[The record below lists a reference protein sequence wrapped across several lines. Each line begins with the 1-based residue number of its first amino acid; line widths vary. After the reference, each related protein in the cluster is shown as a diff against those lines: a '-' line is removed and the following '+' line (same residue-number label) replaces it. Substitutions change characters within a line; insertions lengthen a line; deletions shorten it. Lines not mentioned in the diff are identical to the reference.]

1 MIKTVLSLFAAVAL
15 TLWGIDERVET
26 REVPAF
32 EALELNG
39 AFEVLLVK
47 ADKPA
52 VKIEVRGDDEL
63 SDIVT
68 EVRGQVL
75 RVVNDRRR
83 YNYTGSH
90 KTILT
95 IYYQQLNHLAA
106 RGAYRLRSEQKLVAD
121 RLDIE
126 LKGAGDT
133 YLEVDT
139 QRLTAQVD
147 GTGSTELAGRS
158 RYQLVQLS
166 GVGNYRGYRLATDTA
181 EVHMNGIGSLEV
193 NVAHQ
198 LQADAQGIGSVRY
211 RGNPG
216 QVKIRSTLLGTIK
229 PAQERP

>member
-1 MIKTVLSLFAAVAL
+1 MIKTVLSLFAAVTL
-15 TLWGIDERVET
+15 TVWGIDERLET
-26 REVPAF
+26 REVAAF
-32 EALELNG
+32 DTIELSG

-47 ADKPA
+47 AEKPA

-63 SDIVT
+63 DDILT
-68 EVRGQVL
+68 EVRGQAL
-75 RVVNDRRR
+75 RIVNDRRR
-83 YNYTGSH
+83 YNYTGSN

-95 IYYQQLNHLAA
+95 IYYQQINRLVA
-106 RGAYRLRSEQKLVAD
+106 RGAYRLRSEQKLVGD

-133 YLEVDT
+133 YLEVDL

-158 RYQLVQLS
+158 RYQLIELS
-166 GVGNYRGYRLATDTA
+166 GVGNYRGYRLASDTA

-193 NVAHQ
+193 NVAHH

-229 PAQERP
+229 PAQD